1 VTIIYKYLALL
12 SLTKED
18 GSIFRLLPSLP
29 SSSSQF
35 FTMGRD
41 LRLELQ
47 KSLSIA
53 RYYNSFLFYRYQFD
67 NSDLLEMSWTANF
80 GTRRRITRLISTR
93 IKDLYEKEMD
103 CYTIRWYE
111 KVTEDDTTYAIE
123 VMVRLLESVKIPISN
138 NVSVMMFIQL
148 YMC

>member
-1 VTIIYKYLALL
+1 ML
-12 SLTKED
+12 SSIKED
-18 GSIFRLLPSLP
+18 GLIFRLRPSLP
-29 SSSSQF
+29 SSSS

-47 KSLSIA
+47 ESLSIV
-53 RYYNSFLFYRYQFD
+53 RYYNSFLFYRYQF
-67 NSDLLEMSWTANF
+67 NNADLLEMSWTANF
-80 GTRRRITRLISTR
+80 GTRRRITRLVSTR
-93 IKDLYEKEMD
+93 IKALFEKEMD

-123 VMVRLLESVKIPISN
+123 VMVRLLESVKIPITN
-138 NVSVMMFIQL
+138 NVSVIMSIQL